1 MALSKRE
8 TQSSTVLIAG
18 GGERIKAGVA
28 QENISHIIARL
39 TKLYDNPVEAA
50 LREVFSNALDATL
63 LLPEVERQ
71 PVVISSPTIFEPV
84 LTVEDFAGGMSLDDV
99 REIYANYGVSTKSE
113 NLNAVG
119 SYGLGGKAPLAYS
132 DNFTVETTKDGI
144 TTVFIMQR
152 INGEVETEII
162 SSEETGCDSGT
173 RVSIPVQKDDT
184 ERFAKAIAVYKNFS
198 WGHPVEI
205 DGEIFQGA
213 EDYVSVGKALIY
225 QDPDTE
231 IHGEARVLRSK
242 IAEIFNS
249 ISNSGTT
256 RGLLDVMDFELG
268 SWVYGAQGDRYS
280 GTRKPIVVSIV
291 PTLVEFSSARDAIT
305 EDDRLRELQQH
316 VQLSLFQK
324 DFFEA
329 LFKIF
334 RGLSTE
340 EIKEFSKTLNG
351 SAIKVKQSKLVL
363 ESYYSSRSFF
373 EGDLSLMDAECGI
386 NPYYLRGSNV
396 EPSVKLAFGWTWM
409 NGLRLCKA
417 ERQSLFSSSIN
428 EESVSKLSS
437 LYEEFNKPAARAT
450 SYYATAL
457 YSGSEKLMLVTATT
471 EQEFRTLVRRREALQ
486 AHFDDETIFAFSTLT
501 LAAQDEKDLQYCEK
515 ILGDRFSTIEAAELL
530 EELED
535 TRKSLA
541 KERKNDRSAKEIES
555 LEASFRAIKLA
566 VDFSKPT
573 EVIKVNMQKNENWH
587 TEYISLKDFSETDAV
602 LILGG
607 WYSWSSI
614 YIGAVNAEEPIIGKQ
629 IYFIDSDFDATQWRF
644 LKEFKERV
652 YISTNHRARL
662 KVTREFMAERGF
674 NGTTLNS
681 VLSNF
686 PEQDLI
692 KSCLRSLSSL
702 KKKPLEEV
710 QKRLTAEDSTLK
722 RYVALTLEA
731 KTTEGE
737 YISEGEAFAEM
748 ERRGINV
755 GELKSFR
762 EAARKL
768 TYGYSS
774 ADDQFMASVMSA
786 VEIPVGSDSPIVS
799 YILDH
804 ATAKLRRSFNA

>member
-18 GGERIKAGVA
+18 GGEKIKAGVA

-63 LLPEVERQ
+63 LLPEAERR

-84 LTVEDFAGGMSLDDV
+84 LTVEDFAGGMSLEDV
-99 REIYANYGVSTKSE
+99 RKIYANYGVSTKSE
-113 NLNAVG
+113 NLNAMG

-144 TTVFIMQR
+144 TTVFVMQR

-162 SSEETGCDSGT
+162 SSEATGFDSGT

-213 EDYVSVGKALIY
+213 DDYVSVGDVLIY

-249 ISNSGTT
+249 ISNSGAN
-256 RGLLDVMDFELG
+256 GLIDVMDFELG
-268 SWVYGAQGDRYS
+268 SWVYGARGDRYS

-291 PTLVEFSSARDAIT
+291 PALVEFSSARDAIT
-305 EDDRLRELQQH
+305 ENDRLRELQQH
-316 VQLSLFQK
+316 VQLSLFR
-324 DFFEA
+324 DNFFEA

-334 RGLSTE
+334 RGLSTA
-340 EIKEFSKTLNG
+340 EIKEFSSKLDAR
-351 SAIKVKQSKLVL
+351 AIKVKQSKLVL
-363 ESYYSSRSFF
+363 ESYYSARSFF

-396 EPSVKLAFGWTWM
+396 EPSVNLAFGWTW

-457 YSGSEKLMLVTATT
+457 YSGSEHLKLVTATT
-471 EQEFRTLVRRREALQ
+471 EQQFRTLVRRREALQ
-486 AHFDDETIFAFSTLT
+486 AHFDDEIIFAFSTLAF
-501 LAAQDEKDLQYCEK
+501 AAQDEKDLQYCEK
-515 ILGDRFSTIEAAELL
+515 ILGDRFSTIEAADLL

-541 KERKNDRSAKEIES
+541 KERKNDRSAKEIKS
-555 LEASFRAIKLA
+555 LEMNFRAIKLD

-573 EVIKVNMQKNENWH
+573 EVIKVNVRENEKWH
-587 TEYISLKDFSETDAV
+587 TEHISLKAIAETDAV

-607 WYSWSSI
+607 WYGWSSI
-614 YIGAVNAEEPIIGKQ
+614 YIGAVNAEEPIVGKQ

-644 LKEFKERV
+644 LSEFKERV
-652 YISTNHRARL
+652 YISKNYRARL
-662 KVTREFMAERGF
+662 KVTRELMAERGF
-674 NGTTLNS
+674 DGTTLNS

-692 KSCLRSLSSL
+692 KSCLRSLSSI

-710 QKRLTAEDSTLK
+710 QKRLTAEDSALK
-722 RYVALTLEA
+722 RYVALTLETKEA
-731 KTTEGE
+731 EGK

-774 ADDQFMASVMSA
+774 TDDQFMASVMSA
-786 VEIPVGSDSPIVS
+786 MEIPVGSDSPIVS

-804 ATAKLRRSFNA
+804 AAAKLRRSFNA